1 MPNKKR
7 SLIHLLRVSTVRR
20 NPNQPWTYYVEFLER
35 DRRIRLGG
43 FRSLQAARAAY
54 RRWKG

>member
-1 MPNKKR
+1 MY
-7 SLIHLLRVSTVRR
+7 H
-20 NPNQPWTYYVEFLER
+20 VEFLER